1 MAFFK
6 WSDDLSVGVMAA
18 DADHK
23 KLIEMLN
30 RLYEGMMAGQGKD
43 IVEKVLEDLVSYTR
57 FHFAREE
64 DFFAKTKYPAVEHIR
79 QHREL
84 MKQAEELQ
92 SRCKSGE
99 GALSVET
106 LGFLKDWL
114 TVHIQGSD
122 RRYKDHLNAAG
133 IR

>member
-18 DADHK
+18 DTDHK

-30 RLYEGMMAGQGKD
+30 RLYEGMKSGQGKD
-43 IVEKVLEDLVSYTR
+43 VVGRVLDDLVRYTR

-64 DFFAKTKYPAVEHIR
+64 EFFARSKYPATEHIR

-92 SRCKSGE
+92 ARCNSGE
-99 GALSVET
+99 TAISIEALD
-106 LGFLKDWL
+106 FLRDWL

-122 RRYKDHLNAAG
+122 RRYREHLNAAG